1 MKKKLQHTTV
11 SVKLRKSEIRNEW
24 YLYVEAYPVYEK
36 EIETPKRVREY
47 VKRIITTPIWDKK
60 RPTRGGFQP
69 KRDINGVIM
78 CKSQIDQESCIYA
91 DKVRQIRQK
100 EYDTAALYSDQDAAQ
115 AELQEKANANFIDY
129 VKKITIERHK
139 NSSASILIN
148 WKRMGELLKIFS
160 KDGIIPFGRIDT
172 KLINDFKNFL
182 LTAPQGG
189 GKKGTLSQN
198 SAATYFSIFKAAL
211 KQAFID
217 GYILCRPLG

>member
-1 MKKKLQHTTV
+1 M
-11 SVKLRKSEIRNEW
+11 
-24 YLYVEAYPVYEK
+24 
-36 EIETPKRVREY
+36 
-47 VKRIITTPIWDKK
+47 
-60 RPTRGGFQP
+60 
-69 KRDINGVIM
+69 
-78 CKSQIDQESCIYA
+78 
-91 DKVRQIRQK
+91 
-100 EYDTAALYSDQDAAQ
+100 DAAQ

-160 KDGIIPFGRIDT
+160 NDGIIPFGKIDT

-217 GYILCRPLG
+217 GYISVDLSAKAKGIAEEESRREFLTIAELNTLA